1 MSPEE
6 RQHPQVQAD
15 EAQARDVLNGNG
27 QNLENQPGPQSEALH
42 KEFAAPHTQ
51 TSPKS
56 QDAQPTHD
64 TPIEEHSRGRTNDS
78 GYKNDRSAT
87 DSIVASNQKLAADAP
102 QRRSAPS
109 SHVRMNFHDSHSETM
124 RQAMLLA
131 DHAHDAEGMR
141 PVKMTTTTGVGK
153 DGRPTS
159 GVYRPAH
166 FPYDAEIGVSRD
178 SAHPIITALH
188 EFGHHLRHHLNENDF
203 NSVINAIQQTPE
215 VNLIKEMN
223 YDPSYW
229 LHENELF
236 ARAYAQWVIERV
248 NHPEARAAK
257 EELQNIL
264 GSIHGFEQFSGLAW
278 QKVKTRIN
286 IAMQPKEKP

>member
-1 MSPEE
+1 MSPEA

-15 EAQARDVLNGNG
+15 EAQARSVVAGNG
-27 QNLENQPGPQSEALH
+27 QNLENQHGPQSEALH

-178 SAHPIITALH
+178 SAHPIMTALH

-203 NSVINAIQQTPE
+203 NSVI
-215 VNLIKEMN
+215 
-223 YDPSYW
+223 
-229 LHENELF
+229 
-236 ARAYAQWVIERV
+236 
-248 NHPEARAAK
+248 
-257 EELQNIL
+257 
-264 GSIHGFEQFSGLAW
+264 
-278 QKVKTRIN
+278 
-286 IAMQPKEKP
+286 